1 MQVFPHA
8 GELVW
13 IGLRPA
19 RGEPIITVNE
29 VMADQHSGLIGD
41 RYSGSNGKRQ
51 VTLIQWEHV
60 SVLESMMGKDIA
72 PELLRRNLVIKGIN
86 LLALKN
92 RTFRIGEAVFQ
103 TTGLC
108 HPCSRMEHILG
119 AGGYNAMRGHGGLTA
134 QVLHSGLLRVGDKLT
149 ALVDEDSGR

>member
-1 MQVFPHA
+1 M
-8 GELVW
+8 L
-13 IGLRPA
+13 I
-19 RGEPIITVNE
+19 VNE
-29 VMADQHSGLIGD
+29 VLADQHSGLIGD

-60 SVLESMMGKDIA
+60 SVLESMMGKNIR

-86 LLALKN
+86 LLAFKN

-103 TTGLC
+103 TTGFC
-108 HPCSRMEHILG
+108 HPCSRMEHVLG

-134 QVLHSGLLRVGDKLT
+134 QVLHSGLLQVGDKLT
-149 ALVDEDSGR
+149 VLADEDSGR